1 MKEIIYIGGYSN
13 YISIY
18 MIENGK
24 INYINKIT
32 GVKNP
37 SYLNINKDF
46 LYSVEESED
55 GKIAS
60 YQILGNELK
69 FVNEL
74 KLHASLPCYISTDK
88 ERKNLLVANYGSGSM
103 ILYGLKENGAIDT
116 EKKRIVYDKGSHI
129 HYADFIKNHIY
140 VIDLGNDYIYIY
152 NLKLECV
159 NQIKVEKGT
168 GPRHLVVDNDEN
180 ILYVVTEYSNQIF
193 MYKKEGKEFVLKQE
207 ISTKQ
212 EKSIESY
219 ASAIKMSKDNKYI
232 YVTNRGENTIS
243 VFEKKNDKLKQI
255 QSISSYGDFPR
266 DIILTEDENHILV
279 ANQKSNS
286 VVIFYRNRQ
295 DGTISEN
302 QVSEIKIE
310 KPSCIIRRRYGI

>member
-1 MKEIIYIGGYSN
+1 M
-13 YISIY
+13 
-18 MIENGK
+18 
-24 INYINKIT
+24 
-32 GVKNP
+32 
-37 SYLNINKDF
+37 
-46 LYSVEESED
+46 
-55 GKIAS
+55 
-60 YQILGNELK
+60 
-69 FVNEL
+69 
-74 KLHASLPCYISTDK
+74 
-88 ERKNLLVANYGSGSM
+88 LVANYESGSM
-103 ILYGLKENGAIDT
+103 ILYGLKENGGIDT

-129 HYADFIKNHIY
+129 HFADFIKNHIY
-140 VIDLGNDYIYIY
+140 VIDLGNDCIYIY
-152 NLKLECV
+152 NLKLECI
-159 NQIKVEKGT
+159 NQIKVKKGT

-243 VFEKKNDKLKQI
+243 VFEKKNDKLEQI
-255 QSISSYGDFPR
+255 QSISSCGDFPR

-310 KPSCIIRRRYGI
+310 KPSCIIRRSYEI

>member
-1 MKEIIYIGGYSN
+1 
-13 YISIY
+13 
-18 MIENGK
+18 
-24 INYINKIT
+24 
-32 GVKNP
+32 
-37 SYLNINKDF
+37 
-46 LYSVEESED
+46 
-55 GKIAS
+55 
-60 YQILGNELK
+60 
-69 FVNEL
+69 
-74 KLHASLPCYISTDK
+74 
-88 ERKNLLVANYGSGSM
+88 
-103 ILYGLKENGAIDT
+103 
-116 EKKRIVYDKGSHI
+116 
-129 HYADFIKNHIY
+129 
-140 VIDLGNDYIYIY
+140 
-152 NLKLECV
+152 
-159 NQIKVEKGT
+159 
-168 GPRHLVVDNDEN
+168 
-180 ILYVVTEYSNQIF
+180 